1 MPLLCFLV
9 MKPSPPSAPPEKRF
23 RPGLYITAF
32 ILTTLIF
39 IFGILIGHQF
49 TAAKLNQLDGLQQE
63 LHARTLGAELQTLL
77 LTEFPCTSFNSTLT
91 EELFDVGSKLDYM
104 EGQLGKNNKEVLSL
118 KEYYSLL
125 EIRHWL
131 LLRLA
136 KDRCGTGYDLVLYF
150 YSNLGDCGACE
161 QQGSVLSTLH
171 KKYPRLNI
179 YSFDLNIPNP
189 ALQTVKRIFGITK
202 APALVANN
210 KVIDGFR
217 NKNQLE
223 ELLFGNQ
230 TKMRTDEMSTGD

>member
-1 MPLLCFLV
+1 
-9 MKPSPPSAPPEKRF
+9 
-23 RPGLYITAF
+23 
-32 ILTTLIF
+32 
-39 IFGILIGHQF
+39 
-49 TAAKLNQLDGLQQE
+49 
-63 LHARTLGAELQTLL
+63 
-77 LTEFPCTSFNSTLT
+77 
-91 EELFDVGSKLDYM
+91 M
-104 EGQLGKNNKEVLSL
+104 EGQLGKNNPRVLSL

-150 YSNLGDCGACE
+150 YSNLGDCDTCE

-179 YSFDLNIPNP
+179 YSFDINIPNP
-189 ALQTVKRIFGITK
+189 ALQTVKSIFGITQ
-202 APALVANN
+202 APTLVVNS

-230 TKMRTDEMSTGD
+230 TKTQTKTIKKEQ